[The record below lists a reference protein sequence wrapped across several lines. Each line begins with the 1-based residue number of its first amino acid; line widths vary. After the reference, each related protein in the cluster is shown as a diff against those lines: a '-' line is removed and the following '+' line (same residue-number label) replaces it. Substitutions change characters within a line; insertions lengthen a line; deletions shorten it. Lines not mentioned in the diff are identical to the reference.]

1 MDLIL
6 VKDFF
11 RETSLD
17 ALAFVSLI
25 GIFYVMVNLVR
36 AMDYERRIEIIKAKK
51 QKEIYNFN
59 ESIKNS
65 GMMQEYAD
73 RMLVSIKNKYQP
85 NLDRLD
91 RKRKFIL
98 ERLPFFKN

>member
-36 AMDYERRIEIIKAKK
+36 AMDYERRIEIIEAKK
-51 QKEIYNFN
+51 QKEIDNFN